1 MNCNLLLIQVLWK
14 QSSVQVSP
22 QLHFSLLFRSTHSHT
37 LVVSAVEVAAD
48 VWYGPAVLIVVFGPS
63 FVVISVASVVEALV
77 LSVVAL
83 VVCGTVRV
91 SVVGLALENI
101 VVELSVVVVGVVVE
115 VVDQFVVPVDIVG
128 GVDVA
133 GCSVVS
139 PEVEVNSLV

>member
-1 MNCNLLLIQVLWK
+1 M
-14 QSSVQVSP
+14 
-22 QLHFSLLFRSTHSHT
+22 
-37 LVVSAVEVAAD
+37 
-48 VWYGPAVLIVVFGPS
+48 WYGPAVLIVVFGPS

-77 LSVVAL
+77 LSVVVL